1 MLIALVG
8 NSAQSILSFRAS
20 LVRRLIEQGHRV
32 QAFAP
37 DYTAHSKAAVA
48 ALGAETIDF
57 GLQRSGTNPV
67 ADARTILDL
76 RRRLRQSRPDAIL
89 CYFIKPA
96 IYGTIAAVLA
106 RVPRRIVMLEGLG
119 YGFAEDAGGSWHRR
133 ALAGAMKALLR
144 FSLIR
149 ADRTLVLNDDDRNVV
164 TNDVGIPPKLVVN
177 MGGIGVELDCFT
189 PAPVREHAQV
199 FALAARLIAE
209 KGVHQYVDAARQ
221 IKRRYPD
228 TTFLLLGEIDDNP
241 TSLRADDVAAW
252 VAEGIIE
259 WPGRVADIQAWLKKC
274 DVFVLPSY
282 YREGVPR
289 SIQEAMALGRA
300 IVTTDHVGCRDT
312 VEEGVNGYL
321 IPPRDVDRLVQALT
335 TLIETPGLAT
345 RMGIA
350 SRQLAEERFDAKR
363 ADELLIRL
371 LTH

>member
-1 MLIALVG
+1 MLIALIG

-20 LVRRLIEQGHRV
+20 LVRRLIERGHRV
-32 QAFAP
+32 QALAP
-37 DYTAHSKAAVA
+37 DYTPRSRAAVT
-48 ALGAETIDF
+48 ALGAEPIGF
-57 GLQRSGTNPV
+57 SLQRSGTNPV

-76 RRRLRQSRPDAIL
+76 RRQLRRTRPDAVL

-96 IYGTIAAVLA
+96 IYGTIAATLA
-106 RVPRRIVMLEGLG
+106 GVPRRIVMLEGLG
-119 YGFAEDAGGSWHRR
+119 YGFAEDAGGSWQRR
-133 ALAGAMKALLR
+133 ALAGAMRTLLR
-144 FSLIR
+144 FSLAR
-149 ADRTLVLNDDDRNVV
+149 ADRTLVLNDEDRRVI
-164 TNDVGIPPKLVVN
+164 TDDVGIPAKLVAN
-177 MGGIGVELDCFT
+177 MGGIGVELDQLT

-209 KGVHQYVDAARQ
+209 KGVHQYVDAARR
-221 IKRRYPD
+221 IKRYHPE

-241 TSLRADDVAAW
+241 TSLRTEDVVAW
-252 VAEGIIE
+252 VTEGIIE
-259 WPGRVADIQAWLKKC
+259 WPGRVSDIQAWLKRC

-321 IPPRDVDRLVQALT
+321 VPTRDVDQLVQALT
-335 TLIETPGLAT
+335 TLIETPGLAA

-350 SRQLAEERFDAKR
+350 SRQLAEIRFDAKR
-363 ADELLIRL
+363 ADELLIGL
-371 LTH
+371 LTQ